1 MAKKLRNV
9 KKKIEGAAKR
19 KKSTGRERLLT
30 SSVTHRIHKERME
43 KDCYIDRPFFKTV
56 VSRYAIAIAAL
67 CDWLKNLLQ
76 LMKSKPTISSTKR
89 QKKKKKS

>member
-9 KKKIEGAAKR
+9 KKKEGAAKR

-30 SSVTHRIHKERME
+30 SSVTHRNHKERPE
-43 KDCYIDRPFFKTV
+43 KDCYIDRPLFKTV

-67 CDWLKNLLQ
+67 RDWLKNLLQ
-76 LMKSKPTISSTKR
+76 PMKSKPIVRSTKR
-89 QKKKKKS
+89 QKKKKG